1 MLCMS
6 FNNSISSVSRN
17 IKDLGKNVY
26 LLCLFL
32 LAPGENIKANAQTE
46 DLIDLLCTP
55 LTLCG
60 GWLLFYCIQ
69 QYEEENKPCLNL
81 YALRLK

>member
-6 FNNSISSVSRN
+6 FNNSISSVYHN

-32 LAPGENIKANAQTE
+32 LAPRENIKANAQTE
-46 DLIDLLCTP
+46 ALIDFLCTM

-60 GWLLFYCIQ
+60 G
-69 QYEEENKPCLNL
+69 
-81 YALRLK
+81 